1 MIDAYKKVIEI
12 ITSGKDIDH
21 SAMLNKL
28 AMDYPEIFVE
38 IYTEIQPKIVSEYD
52 KTIINFLIN
61 EKPVE
66 AIKLIRDNYDL
77 SLSSAKDV
85 VDNLI
90 VQLFSDGITKLKR
103 NSTPN
108 LLTVGRY
115 PVYDKIL
122 KSV

>member
-108 LLTVGRY
+108 LLTVGSY

>member
-1 MIDAYKKVIEI
+1 
-12 ITSGKDIDH
+12 
-21 SAMLNKL
+21 
-28 AMDYPEIFVE
+28 
-38 IYTEIQPKIVSEYD
+38 
-52 KTIINFLIN
+52 LIN

-108 LLTVGRY
+108 LLTVGSY